1 MAKWIDPTARHTT
14 ASNRYG
20 KAARHFYRF
29 TRPNSDAGG
38 SPFVLCE
45 KHAETQ
51 KIPVGMQLTKGKD
64 AGSWTCDECRHEV
77 RA

>member
-1 MAKWIDPTARHTT
+1 MAKWIDPAARHTT

-20 KAARHFYRF
+20 TAVRNFYRF
-29 TRPNSDAGG
+29 HADNGRAG

-51 KIPVGMQLTKGKD
+51 KVPAGMQLTKGKD